1 MQCDRTR
8 RKLRK
13 FLIPL
18 NEYTLVCKQ
27 HLTIEY
33 LLLFGFA
40 TRNWNSTLKVFSFIF
55 IYYPLLHEFIKVL
68 SVTTV
73 CYNLRSCLILF

>member
-13 FLIPL
+13 FLTSL

-27 HLTIEY
+27 HLTIES
-33 LLLFGFA
+33 LSFLGLSQETGIA
-40 TRNWNSTLKVFSFIF
+40 QKV
-55 IYYPLLHEFIKVL
+55 
-68 SVTTV
+68 
-73 CYNLRSCLILF
+73 

>member
-27 HLTIEY
+27 HLTIES
-33 LLLFGFA
+33 LLLFGLA
-40 TRNWNSTLKVFSFIF
+40 TRNWNSTKCLKVFIF
-55 IYYPLLHEFIKVL
+55 LFLLPTPARV
-68 SVTTV
+68 
-73 CYNLRSCLILF
+73 